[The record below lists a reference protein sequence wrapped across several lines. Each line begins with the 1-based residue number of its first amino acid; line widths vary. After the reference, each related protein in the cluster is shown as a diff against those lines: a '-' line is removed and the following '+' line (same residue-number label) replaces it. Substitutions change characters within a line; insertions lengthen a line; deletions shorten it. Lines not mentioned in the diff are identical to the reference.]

1 MHIASDLVRREDFS
15 KITAI
20 LDRVAEGQ
28 DQLTESQQR
37 LTEGQERLA
46 AALEQLSWTVSDVKK
61 HLGGLGQTAGYA
73 DEAYVL
79 ERLPKLLSRRF
90 GFIETS
96 AMPET
101 FTHPD
106 GSTDEIDVTVR
117 GTIDGRPVAFIGE
130 TKTNITLECACMLAV
145 QAAELVVRQAES
157 LGGPPLLV
165 AALGQGPLQHLDFE
179 PGQPYAPCNTVSTAT
194 SARRTSEFDP
204 GCTPGCVTRL
214 ASKPS
219 PSRRGSGERIARS
232 MALPQRSSGR

>member
-1 MHIASDLVRREDFS
+1 LPLSAVPWRFRTTSSSSRAERNWCEC
-15 KITAI
+15 
-20 LDRVAEGQ
+20 DRCPW
-28 DQLTESQQR
+28 LWCRS
-37 LTEGQERLA
+37 
-46 AALEQLSWTVSDVKK
+46 
-61 HLGGLGQTAGYA
+61 
-73 DEAYVL
+73 
-79 ERLPKLLSRRF
+79 
-90 GFIETS
+90 
-96 AMPET
+96 
-101 FTHPD
+101 
-106 GSTDEIDVTVR
+106 
-117 GTIDGRPVAFIGE
+117 
-130 TKTNITLECACMLAV
+130 ECACMLAV

-157 LGGPPLLV
+157 LGGPPLMV

>member
-1 MHIASDLVRREDFS
+1 VLAEAAVHIASDLVRREDFS

-117 GTIDGRPVAFIGE
+117 GTLDGRPVAFIGE
-130 TKTNITLECACMLAV
+130 TKANITLREVEDFLK
-145 QAAELVVRQAES
+145 VVGRVRPAMQCDDVRAIFFADRASGDARQA
-157 LGGPPLLV
+157 V
-165 AALGQGPLQHLDFE
+165 AAVGCSLAFPHDIIVQ
-179 PGQPYAPCNTVSTAT
+179 PG
-194 SARRTSEFDP
+194 
-204 GCTPGCVTRL
+204 
-214 ASKPS
+214 
-219 PSRRGSGERIARS
+219 
-232 MALPQRSSGR
+232 